1 MSAARR
7 GIPFV
12 VSGPSGVGKSTI
24 VRRVLEADPEVRFS
38 ISHTTRA
45 PRDGEKDGVD
55 YHFVSRPDFLAMKA
69 AGQFLEWAVVH
80 AELYG
85 TARSEYDRAREQ
97 GVDLLLDVDVQ
108 GAAQVRAQFADAVSI
123 FILPPSYLALER
135 RLRGRGPND
144 EAQFRRRLDAAR
156 EELSL
161 YREYEYAIVNE
172 HLEDSVEEL
181 KSVIRAARCRT
192 GRVDGL
198 AQRILGTFP
207 KHEES

>member
-1 MSAARR
+1 LSDREP
-7 GIPFV
+7 ILIV
-12 VSGPSGVGKSTI
+12 VSGPSGAGKST
-24 VRRVLEADPEVRFS
+24 VLARALAEMDRLRFS
-38 ISHTTRA
+38 ISHTTRK
-45 PRDGEKDGVD
+45 PRPGEKDGVE
-55 YHFVSRPDFLAMKA
+55 YHFSTRPKFMSMKDS
-69 AGQFLEWAVVH
+69 GQFLEWAEVH
-80 AELYG
+80 GELYG

-108 GAAQVRAQFADAVSI
+108 GAAQVRAQFPDAVSI
-123 FILPPSYLALER
+123 FIMPPSYKALER

-161 YREYEYAIVNE
+161 YRQYKFAIVNE

-192 GRVDGL
+192 DRVDGL
-198 AQRILGTFP
+198 AQGILGTFP

>member
-1 MSAARR
+1 LSDREP
-7 GIPFV
+7 ILIV
-12 VSGPSGVGKSTI
+12 VSGPSGAGKST
-24 VRRVLEADPEVRFS
+24 VLARALAEMDRLRFS
-38 ISHTTRA
+38 ISHTTRK
-45 PRDGEKDGVD
+45 PRPGEKDGIE
-55 YHFVSRPDFLAMKA
+55 YHFSTRPKFLSMKDS
-69 AGQFLEWAVVH
+69 GQFLEWAEVH
-80 AELYG
+80 GELYG

-108 GAAQVRAQFADAVSI
+108 GAAQVRAQFPDAVSI
-123 FILPPSYLALER
+123 FIMPPSYKALER
-135 RLRGRGPND
+135 RLRGRGPED

-161 YREYEYAIVNE
+161 YRQYKFAIVNE

-192 GRVDGL
+192 DRVDGL
-198 AQRILGTFP
+198 AQGILGTFP

>member
-1 MSAARR
+1 MTERPR
-7 GIPFV
+7 LTV
-12 VSGPSGVGKSTI
+12 LSGPSGVGKST
-24 VRRVLEADPEVRFS
+24 VVAHMRKEHPEVWLS
-38 ISHTTRA
+38 VSATTRK
-45 PRDGEKDGVD
+45 PRPGEKDGVE
-55 YHFVSRPDFLAMKA
+55 YHFVPRAEFLAMRE
-69 AGQFLEWAVVH
+69 AGQFLEWAEVH
-80 AELYG
+80 GELYG
-85 TARSEYDRAREQ
+85 TSRSEYDRAREQ

-108 GAAQVRAQFADAVSI
+108 GAAQVRARFADAVSI

-161 YREYEYAIVNE
+161 YRDYEYAIVNE

-192 GRVDGL
+192 TRVDGL

-207 KHEES
+207 KNEE

>member
-1 MSAARR
+1 MSEREPNL
-7 GIPFV
+7 IV
-12 VSGPSGVGKSTI
+12 VSGPSGAGKST
-24 VRRVLEADPEVRFS
+24 VLARALAEMDRLQFS
-38 ISHTTRA
+38 ISHTTRK
-45 PRDGEKDGVD
+45 PRPGEKDGVE
-55 YHFVSRPDFLAMKA
+55 YHFSTRAAFLSMRE
-69 AGQFLEWAVVH
+69 AGQFLEWAEVH
-80 AELYG
+80 GELYG
-85 TARSEYDRAREQ
+85 TARSEYDRARGQ

-108 GAAQVRAQFADAVSI
+108 GAAQVRTQFADAVSI

-161 YREYEYAIVNE
+161 YREYDYAIVNE
-172 HLEDSVEEL
+172 HLEVSVEEL
-181 KSVIRAARCRT
+181 KSVIRASRCRT
-192 GRVDGL
+192 GRVNGL

>member
-1 MSAARR
+1 LSDRVPNL
-7 GIPFV
+7 IV
-12 VSGPSGVGKSTI
+12 VSGPSGAGKST
-24 VRRVLEADPEVRFS
+24 VLARVLAEMERLQFS
-38 ISHTTRA
+38 ISHTTRT
-45 PRDGEKDGVD
+45 PRPGEKDGVD
-55 YHFVSRPDFLAMKA
+55 YHFAHRPEFVAMRD
-69 AGQFLEWAVVH
+69 AGEFLEWAEVH
-80 AELYG
+80 GELYG

-161 YREYEYAIVNE
+161 YHEYEYAIVNE
-172 HLEDSVEEL
+172 NLEDSVEEL

-192 GRVDGL
+192 ARVDAL

>member
-1 MSAARR
+1 LSDREPNL
-7 GIPFV
+7 IV
-12 VSGPSGVGKSTI
+12 VSGPSGAGKST
-24 VRRVLEADPEVRFS
+24 VLARALAEMDRLQFS
-38 ISHTTRA
+38 ISHTTRT
-45 PRDGEKDGVD
+45 PRPGEKDGVE
-55 YHFVSRPDFLAMKA
+55 YHFVERPKFMEMKA
-69 AGQFLEWAVVH
+69 SGQFLEWAEVH
-80 AELYG
+80 GELYG

-108 GAAQVRAQFADAVSI
+108 GAAQVRARFADAVSV

-156 EELSL
+156 EELAL
-161 YREYEYAIVNE
+161 YHEYEYAIVNE
-172 HLEDSVEEL
+172 NLEDSVEEL
-181 KSVIRAARCRT
+181 ESVIRAARCRT
-192 GRVDGL
+192 VRAFGL

>member
-1 MSAARR
+1 
-7 GIPFV
+7 
-12 VSGPSGVGKSTI
+12 
-24 VRRVLEADPEVRFS
+24 
-38 ISHTTRA
+38 
-45 PRDGEKDGVD
+45 
-55 YHFVSRPDFLAMKA
+55 
-69 AGQFLEWAVVH
+69 
-80 AELYG
+80 
-85 TARSEYDRAREQ
+85 
-97 GVDLLLDVDVQ
+97 VDLLLDVDVQ
-108 GAAQVRAQFADAVSI
+108 GAAQVRAQFQDAVSI

-161 YREYEYAIVNE
+161 YRDYEYAIVNE

-192 GRVDGL
+192 TRVDGI

-207 KHEES
+207 KNEE

>member
-1 MSAARR
+1 MSDREP
-7 GIPFV
+7 ILIV
-12 VSGPSGVGKSTI
+12 VSGPSGAGKST
-24 VRRVLEADPEVRFS
+24 VLARALAEMDHLQFS
-38 ISHTTRA
+38 ISHTTRSA
-45 PRDGEKDGVD
+45 RPGEKDGVE
-55 YHFVSRPDFLAMKA
+55 YHFSTRAEFLAMKEQ
-69 AGQFLEWAVVH
+69 GQFLEWAEVH
-80 AELYG
+80 GELYG

-97 GVDLLLDVDVQ
+97 AVDLLLDVDVQ
-108 GAAQVRAQFADAVSI
+108 GAAQVRAQFPDAVSI
-123 FILPPSYLALER
+123 FIMPPSYLALER

-161 YREYEYAIVNE
+161 YRQYKFAIVNE

-181 KSVIRAARCRT
+181 TSVIRAARCRT
-192 GRVDGL
+192 DRVDGL

>member
-1 MSAARR
+1 MSDREPNL
-7 GIPFV
+7 IV
-12 VSGPSGVGKSTI
+12 VSGPSGAGKST
-24 VRRVLEADPEVRFS
+24 VLARALAEMDRLQFS

-45 PRDGEKDGVD
+45 PRPAEKDGVD
-55 YHFVSRPDFLAMKA
+55 YHFSNRPAFTKMRD
-69 AGQFLEWAVVH
+69 AGEFLEWAEVH
-80 AELYG
+80 GELYG

-161 YREYEYAIVNE
+161 YRDYEYAIVNE

-192 GRVDGL
+192 TRVDGI

-207 KHEES
+207 KNNEE

>member
-1 MSAARR
+1 LSDRVP
-7 GIPFV
+7 ILIV
-12 VSGPSGVGKSTI
+12 VSGPSGAGKST
-24 VRRVLEADPEVRFS
+24 VLARVLAEMDRLQFS
-38 ISHTTRA
+38 ISHTTRT
-45 PRDGEKDGVD
+45 PRPGERDGVE
-55 YHFVSRPDFLAMKA
+55 YHFVGRAKFLEMKA
-69 AGQFLEWAVVH
+69 SGQFLEWAEVH
-80 AELYG
+80 GELYG

-161 YREYEYAIVNE
+161 YHEYEYAIVNE
-172 HLEDSVEEL
+172 NLEDSVEEL

-192 GRVDGL
+192 VRAFGL

>member
-1 MSAARR
+1 MER
-7 GIPFV
+7 
-12 VSGPSGVGKSTI
+12 
-24 VRRVLEADPEVRFS
+24 LQFS
-38 ISHTTRA
+38 FSHTTRK
-45 PRDGEKDGVD
+45 PRPGEKDGVE
-55 YHFVSRPDFLAMKA
+55 YHFVDRTHFQAMKA
-69 AGQFLEWAVVH
+69 RGEFLEHAEVH
-80 AELYG
+80 GELYG

-135 RLRGRGPND
+135 RLRGRGPNE

-192 GRVDGL
+192 TRVGGL

-207 KHEES
+207 KNEE

>member
-1 MSAARR
+1 LNDREPNL
-7 GIPFV
+7 IV
-12 VSGPSGVGKSTI
+12 VSGPSGAGKST
-24 VRRVLEADPEVRFS
+24 VLARVLAELERLRFS
-38 ISHTTRA
+38 ISHTTRK
-45 PRDGEKDGVD
+45 PRPGERDGVE
-55 YHFVSRPDFLAMKA
+55 YHFASRPDFLAMKA
-69 AGQFLEWAVVH
+69 DGHFLEWAEVH
-80 AELYG
+80 GELYG
-85 TARSEYDRAREQ
+85 TARSEYHRAREQ

-108 GAAQVRAQFADAVSI
+108 GAAQVRAQFADAVSV

-161 YREYEYAIVNE
+161 YRDYEYSIVNE

-198 AQRILGTFP
+198 ARRILGTFP
-207 KHEES
+207 KSEE